1 MEKANLLTL
10 IFIRADFAIC
20 SCPHRQR
27 GAGGG
32 TGEPGKVLS
41 SGEAGP
47 GQPRPARS
55 GAGQGGTSQHPVP
68 TRTPLGKRA
77 APRYSL
83 GKAVPRHPGATDAD
97 GIVMLRAW
105 AARMAR
111 HQRAAGVQVGKG
123 GGNGGHPR
131 ALAGLAWT
139 PFCSPPAKKPRA
151 RGAGSVREAR
161 ADSPAISQR
170 KENTTRRRI
179 NSSARGR
186 ASKQPLLNGT
196 APFPGQAWAHHGAG
210 WQHWVPGQAVTPPA
224 VPPWEMAVWTKTV

>member
-123 GGNGGHPR
+123 GVMVGTPVPWRVWPGPR
-131 ALAGLAWT
+131 FALRLQR
-139 PFCSPPAKKPRA
+139 SPEP
-151 RGAGSVREAR
+151 GAQAAS
-161 ADSPAISQR
+161 
-170 KENTTRRRI
+170 
-179 NSSARGR
+179 GR
-186 ASKQPLLNGT
+186 LVLT
-196 APFPGQAWAHHGAG
+196 AQ
-210 WQHWVPGQAVTPPA
+210 Q
-224 VPPWEMAVWTKTV
+224 